1 VNAFFGSW
9 RQALG
14 PIGANIRAGMFAR
27 VPGMPAAITAM
38 AERSNGLQRAL
49 ADLAVLAAIGQ
60 LHALREDLG
69 RWRDQHP
76 WSCVKF
82 ITRLIALIG
91 IV

>member
-1 VNAFFGSW
+1 VNPFFGSW

-27 VPGMPAAITAM
+27 VPGIPAAITAM

-49 ADLAVLAAIGQ
+49 ADLVAAIGQ
-60 LHALREDLG
+60 LHALRENLG